1 MNKLTE
7 GKRMWLGVIS
17 LFAVFA
23 LVFIIFED
31 FDRNRFSVLDKA
43 VEWHLLGFA
52 MVVVLV
58 VGVVLRH
65 YGRLMDQRISEEQ
78 SRKQLIMRR
87 ELTQNIAHELKT
99 PVAVIQGYMET
110 LQSQPNLDEA
120 TRQRFVDR
128 CLAQSKRLTA
138 LLQDIGTLN
147 RMDFATDLI
156 TTERV
161 NVADVLDE
169 IIHDTAA
176 TLANREMSL
185 RIEVPSQFEVT
196 GNTQLLYSI
205 FRNLI
210 DNAVLY
216 AGKGTEV
223 HITAHDL
230 GDRWHVVVEDNG
242 VGVAQQHLPRLFER
256 FYRVDKGRSRQMGG
270 TGLGLSIVK
279 NAVQLHGGTIAASA
293 RPGGGLKLDF
303 DLRK

>member
-1 MNKLTE
+1 
-7 GKRMWLGVIS
+7 MWLGVIS
-17 LFAVFA
+17 LFAVYA

-43 VEWHLLGFA
+43 AEWHLLGFA
-52 MVVVLV
+52 VVVLLLV
-58 VGVVLRH
+58 SVILRH
-65 YGRLMDQRISEEQ
+65 YGCLMDQRISEEQ

-99 PVAVIQGYMET
+99 PVTVIQGYMET
-110 LQSQPNLDEA
+110 LQSQPDLDEA
-120 TRQRFVDR
+120 ARQRFVER
-128 CLAQSKRLTA
+128 CLAQANRLTA
-138 LLQDIGTLN
+138 LLQDLGTLN
-147 RMDFATDLI
+147 RMDFAADLI

-169 IIHDTAA
+169 ITRDTAFA
-176 TLANREMSL
+176 LAEREMSV

-196 GNTQLLYSI
+196 GNAQLLYSI
-205 FRNLI
+205 FRNLV

-230 GDRWHVVVEDNG
+230 GDRWHVVVEDDG

-279 NAVQLHGGTIAASA
+279 NAVQLHGGTITAST
-293 RPGGGLKLDF
+293 RPGGGLRLDF
-303 DLRK
+303 DLLR